1 MQTIML
7 VEDDAPLLEVMRC
20 LLEAEGY
27 VVCPAVNG
35 KQALDLFLSIQPN
48 LVISDIM
55 MPEMNGYE
63 LLESV
68 REMQEG
74 ITVPFLFLSARTERS
89 DVDRA
94 RSLGV
99 DDYLFKP
106 FEAPELINAV
116 RARLDRRRV
125 IELFDT
131 KAAHLQTV
139 IMLANVI
146 ETRDPYTA
154 GHLERVR
161 RLALNLAFVLNWNT
175 EDIAILE
182 FGAILH
188 DIGKIVV
195 PSQVL
200 KKTGPLTKD
209 EWVLMRQHPVVGA
222 KMLEGVEG
230 EEPGIGHRARSPG
243 PAQNAGGSG
252 HHGFWLGC
260 NSGGGANRTPRTNG
274 PVAPKVT
281 VTRGGYSL
289 CQKGC
294 YPMAQL
300 FLVKLFLA
308 LVWVWG
314 VVSKVKRA
322 GGRAAELP
330 LAPPCGRRPA
340 TSFGGGG
347 GGRRVPRVRSAPG
360 AARQSL

>member
-1 MQTIML
+1 MQKILL
-7 VEDDAPLLEVMRC
+7 VEDDAPLLDVMRY

-27 VVCPAVNG
+27 EICPAVNG
-35 KQALDLFLSIQPN
+35 RQALDLFVASRPN

-68 REMQEG
+68 RTMPEG

-131 KAAHLQTV
+131 RAAHLQTV

-161 RLALNLAFVLNWNT
+161 RLALNLAFALNWNT

-209 EWVLMRQHPVVGA
+209 EWKLMRQHPEVGA
-222 KMLEGVEG
+222 KMLEGVDHLKAAVPYVLNHHEWW
-230 EEPGIGHRARSPG
+230 
-243 PAQNAGGSG
+243 NGSG
-252 HHGFWLGC
+252 YPAGLKEEKIPREGRLLAIADAFD
-260 NSGGGANRTPRTNG
+260 AMTTNRPYHSSMPAVDALDELARY
-274 PVAPKVT
+274 
-281 VTRGGYSL
+281 RGIYFDPEMVDAFI
-289 CQKGC
+289 QT
-294 YPMAQL
+294 Y
-300 FLVKLFLA
+300 KL
-308 LVWVWG
+308 
-314 VVSKVKRA
+314 
-322 GGRAAELP
+322 
-330 LAPPCGRRPA
+330 
-340 TSFGGGG
+340 
-347 GGRRVPRVRSAPG
+347 
-360 AARQSL
+360 

>member
-1 MQTIML
+1 MQKILL
-7 VEDDAPLLEVMRC
+7 VEDDAPLLDVMRY

-27 VVCPAVNG
+27 EVCPAVNG
-35 KQALDLFLSIQPN
+35 KQALDLFVSSRPS
-48 LVISDIM
+48 LVVSDIM

-63 LLESV
+63 LLEAIRV
-68 REMQEG
+68 MPEG

-131 KAAHLQTV
+131 RAAHLQTV

-161 RLALNLAFVLNWNT
+161 RLALNLAFALNWNT

-200 KKTGPLTKD
+200 KKTGPLTKE
-209 EWVLMRQHPVVGA
+209 EWKLMRQHPEVGA
-222 KMLEGVEG
+222 KMLEGVDHLKAAVPYVLNHHEWW
-230 EEPGIGHRARSPG
+230 
-243 PAQNAGGSG
+243 NGSG
-252 HHGFWLGC
+252 YPAGLKGEKIPREGRLLAIADAFD
-260 NSGGGANRTPRTNG
+260 AMTTNRPYHSSMPAVDALDELARY
-274 PVAPKVT
+274 
-281 VTRGGYSL
+281 RGIYFDPDMVDAFI
-289 CQKGC
+289 QT
-294 YPMAQL
+294 Y
-300 FLVKLFLA
+300 KL
-308 LVWVWG
+308 
-314 VVSKVKRA
+314 
-322 GGRAAELP
+322 
-330 LAPPCGRRPA
+330 
-340 TSFGGGG
+340 
-347 GGRRVPRVRSAPG
+347 
-360 AARQSL
+360 

>member
-1 MQTIML
+1 MHKILL
-7 VEDDAPLLEVMRC
+7 VEDDAPLLDVMRY

-27 VVCPAVNG
+27 EVCPAVNG
-35 KQALDLFLSIQPN
+35 KEALNLFVSTRPS
-48 LVISDIM
+48 LVVSDIM

-63 LLESV
+63 LLEAIRV
-68 REMQEG
+68 MPEG

-131 KAAHLQTV
+131 RAAHLQTV

-161 RLALNLAFVLNWNT
+161 HLALNLAFALNWNT

-200 KKTGPLTKD
+200 KKTGPLTKE
-209 EWVLMRQHPVVGA
+209 EWKLMRQHPEVGA
-222 KMLEGVEG
+222 KMLEGVDHLKAAVPYVLNHHEWW
-230 EEPGIGHRARSPG
+230 
-243 PAQNAGGSG
+243 NGSG
-252 HHGFWLGC
+252 YPAGLKGEKIPREGRLLAIADAFD
-260 NSGGGANRTPRTNG
+260 AMTTNRPYHSSM
-274 PVAPKVT
+274 PAVDALDEL
-281 VTRGGYSL
+281 TRYRGIYFDPDMVDAFI
-289 CQKGC
+289 QT
-294 YPMAQL
+294 Y
-300 FLVKLFLA
+300 KL
-308 LVWVWG
+308 
-314 VVSKVKRA
+314 
-322 GGRAAELP
+322 
-330 LAPPCGRRPA
+330 
-340 TSFGGGG
+340 
-347 GGRRVPRVRSAPG
+347 
-360 AARQSL
+360 